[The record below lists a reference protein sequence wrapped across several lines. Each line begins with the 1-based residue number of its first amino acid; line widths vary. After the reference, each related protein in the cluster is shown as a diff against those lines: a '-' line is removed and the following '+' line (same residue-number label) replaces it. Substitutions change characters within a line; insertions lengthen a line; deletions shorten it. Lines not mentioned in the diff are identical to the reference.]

1 MPDSMG
7 KRQRRDVK
15 ARKAAAIEQRR
26 VARNQRK
33 EDRASGL
40 IEAGPPLSDEYG
52 GIDLSLEDGP
62 EETPTEHDGA
72 KGGARGGARDRANDG
87 AKDRA

>member
-26 VARNQRK
+26 AARNQRR
-33 EDRASGL
+33 EDRAAGL
-40 IEAGPPLSDEYG
+40 IERGPPLSDEYG
-52 GIDLSLEDGP
+52 GVDLSLDDPP
-62 EETPTEHDGA
+62 EETETEKEGA
-72 KGGARGGARDRANDG
+72 
-87 AKDRA
+87 

>member
-26 VARNQRK
+26 LARNQRK
-33 EDRASGL
+33 EDRAAGL
-40 IEAGPPLSDEYG
+40 IESGPPLSEEYG
-52 GIDLSLEDGP
+52 GVDLSLEDAP
-62 EETPTEHDGA
+62 EEVPAERDG
-72 KGGARGGARDRANDG
+72 G
-87 AKDRA
+87 

>member
-26 VARNQRK
+26 LARNQRK
-33 EDRASGL
+33 EDRAAGI
-40 IEAGPPLSDEYG
+40 IESGPPLSEEYG
-52 GIDLSLEDGP
+52 GVDLSLEDAP
-62 EETPTEHDGA
+62 EVVESEREDA
-72 KGGARGGARDRANDG
+72 
-87 AKDRA
+87 

>member
-26 VARNQRK
+26 IARNQRK
-33 EDRASGL
+33 EDRAAGL
-40 IEAGPPLSDEYG
+40 LEAGPPLSEEYG
-52 GIDLSLEDGP
+52 GVDLSLEDGP
-62 EETPTEHDGA
+62 DE
-72 KGGARGGARDRANDG
+72 GGDEREDA
-87 AKDRA
+87 

>member
-26 VARNQRK
+26 LARNQRK
-33 EDRASGL
+33 EDRAAGL
-40 IEAGPPLSDEYG
+40 IEAGPPLSEEYG
-52 GIDLSLEDGP
+52 GVDLSLEDEP
-62 EETPTEHDGA
+62 QEVPAERDGA
-72 KGGARGGARDRANDG
+72 QGQAQRPG
-87 AKDRA
+87 

>member
-26 VARNQRK
+26 LARNQRK
-33 EDRASGL
+33 EDRAAGL
-40 IEAGPPLSDEYG
+40 IEAGPPLSEEYG
-52 GIDLSLEDGP
+52 GVDLSLEDAP
-62 EETPTEHDGA
+62 EEVPAEQRDGA
-72 KGGARGGARDRANDG
+72 
-87 AKDRA
+87 

>member
-26 VARNQRK
+26 LARNQRK
-33 EDRASGL
+33 EDRAAGL
-40 IEAGPPLSDEYG
+40 IEAGPPLSEEYG
-52 GIDLSLEDGP
+52 GVDLSLEDGP
-62 EETPTEHDGA
+62 EEAEAEQREGS
-72 KGGARGGARDRANDG
+72 
-87 AKDRA
+87 

>member
-72 KGGARGGARDRANDG
+72 KGGAKGGARDRANDG

>member
-72 KGGARGGARDRANDG
+72 KGGARDRANDG

>member
-26 VARNQRK
+26 VARAQRK
-33 EDRASGL
+33 EDRAAGL

-52 GIDLSLEDGP
+52 GVDLSLEDAP
-62 EETPTEHDGA
+62 EEASGQREGGKDGA
-72 KGGARGGARDRANDG
+72 PDRAP
-87 AKDRA
+87 DRATDRR

>member
-26 VARNQRK
+26 LARNQRK
-33 EDRASGL
+33 EDRAAGL
-40 IEAGPPLSDEYG
+40 IESGPPLSEEYG
-52 GIDLSLEDGP
+52 GVDLSLEDAP
-62 EETPTEHDGA
+62 EEVPAEREGS
-72 KGGARGGARDRANDG
+72 
-87 AKDRA
+87 